1 MPSSN
6 AQHIGLSLFG
16 LVKVSTQKTWEK
28 EKTHNCDAKMCVHAA
43 VALFLTYTQHFWYL
57 FPELDHHGSQT

>member
-1 MPSSN
+1 
-6 AQHIGLSLFG
+6 LFG